1 MITYVFGKL
10 SESPDITS
18 IRCCIRLYFLKIN
31 CLLLIAI
38 CAIPRMMQ
46 LKNKT
51 YKRGKHLMNNYRSKL
66 FIGEP
71 TELMS

>member
-1 MITYVFGKL
+1 
-10 SESPDITS
+10 
-18 IRCCIRLYFLKIN
+18 
-31 CLLLIAI
+31 
-38 CAIPRMMQ
+38 MMQ